1 MTIRLTNP
9 MYVIEVDP
17 PRAPTTYHI
26 VFVGN
31 QAVALAD
38 TDEEAQQAKRAFEL
52 VLAPRFTRDEAIA
65 IVKKAVEGAAPKEY
79 FEALEWRA
87 RSMPAVRL
95 ALEALAAEGAFVDG
109 HPRPCE
115 QTDCPATMS
124 AKLDAA
130 GIR

>member
-1 MTIRLTNP
+1 MTIRLEKTNG
-9 MYVIEVDP
+9 
-17 PRAPTTYHI
+17 TTYANSRGVRLVI
-26 VFVGN
+26 QSTV
-31 QAVALAD
+31 AVD
-38 TDEEAQQAKRAFEL
+38 TEAEAEQAKRAFEL
-52 VLAPRFTRDEAIA
+52 VLAPRFTRNEAIA
-65 IVKKAVEGAAPKEY
+65 IVKKAVEDAAPKEY
-79 FEALEWRA
+79 FRALEWRA